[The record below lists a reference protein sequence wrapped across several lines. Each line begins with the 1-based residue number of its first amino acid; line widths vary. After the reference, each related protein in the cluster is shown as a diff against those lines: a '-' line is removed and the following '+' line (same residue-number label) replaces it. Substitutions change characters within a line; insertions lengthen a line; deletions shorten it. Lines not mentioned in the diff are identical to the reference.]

1 MLMYVKAKHM
11 AFAGV
16 LTAITVLLVYMGT
29 VLEVNTLFFLV
40 AAAFCVGIA
49 IREWGLRL
57 GSAFWFAST
66 VLNLLLSPNKL
77 YGVTFAV
84 MGLYIWFSE
93 AWWKK
98 LADSTKIIHRRM
110 KLWIGKYVIFNIM
123 YLPMLWF
130 VSGISKSLFVIAVLI
145 GQAGLF
151 IFEVA
156 YEYFQTRIWGK
167 VRGRML
173 GEKGEDYGC

>member
-1 MLMYVKAKHM
+1 MYVKAKHM
-11 AFAGV
+11 ALAGV

-29 VLEVNTLFFLV
+29 VLEVNTMFFLV

-57 GSAFWFAST
+57 GLAFWFAST

-77 YGVTFAV
+77 YCVTFTV

-93 AWWKK
+93 NWWKK
-98 LADSTKIIHRRM
+98 LADSGKMTHRRM
-110 KLWIGKYVIFNIM
+110 KLWIGKYVIFNMM
-123 YLPMLWF
+123 YIPMLLF
-130 VSGISKSLFVIAVLI
+130 VSRISKSLFVIAVLL

-151 IFEVA
+151 VFEVA

-167 VRGRML
+167 IRVRLL